1 MDSSLYRDPSTLRRA
16 GEKEARS
23 ERERERER
31 ERGRQGWRERERERA
46 RERERERERGERGG
60 ERERASERASKQT
73 SERGKAT
80 SQYRTTQ
87 KSVCGDFYKV
97 YPTRALTFEKLRTG
111 RNYQKSVQ
119 VSIVTLESIFTTAL
133 PCKQFPYPGRN

>member
-1 MDSSLYRDPSTLRRA
+1 MWTHLYTETPARYAAPAKRRL
-16 GEKEARS
+16 EAREREREEGRDGERES
-23 ERERERER
+23 EREDGEESARERER
-31 ERGRQGWRERERERA
+31 ERG
-46 RERERERERGERGG
+46 GG
-60 ERERASERASKQT
+60 RERASERASKQT

-97 YPTRALTFEKLRTG
+97 YPPRALTFEKLRTG

-119 VSIVTLESIFTTAL
+119 VSIVTLESISTTAL